1 MSSLV
6 SAILVGLV
14 GVFCMLDSRLLGRLN
29 FEQPLIG
36 ATLVG
41 IVLGD
46 PATGLAVGAAT
57 ELVSMG
63 LVAVGAAVPPDMVF
77 GGIVASAFACLT
89 GASAE
94 TAMTIAIPIAVL
106 GQLLGIV
113 FRSVIAILTHRADA
127 AISEGRFKQATNMHI
142 VVGTIL
148 YSLMYFV
155 PIFFAVFLGTDA
167 VQAVVDLIPEWLS
180 TGLNVSAMLL
190 TAYGLALLLSLML
203 NRKMAAFLALGF
215 LLASYLGLSV
225 TAVSLIAVCLAV
237 ILLGVR
243 HREGGSARLVSA
255 GPDNADY
262 DPLEDDDE

>member
-1 MSSLV
+1 MNSLV

-14 GVFCMLDSRLLGRLN
+14 AVFCMLDSRLLGRMN
-29 FEQPLIG
+29 FEQPLVG

-41 IVLGD
+41 FALGD
-46 PATGLAVGAAT
+46 PGTGLAVGAAT

-63 LVAVGAAVPPDMVF
+63 LVSVGAAVPPDMVL
-77 GGIVASAFACLT
+77 GGIVAAAFACLT
-89 GASAE
+89 DASVE

-113 FRSVIAILTHRADA
+113 FRSVIAVLTHRADA
-127 AISEGRFKQATNMHI
+127 AIAQGKFKTATNMHI

-148 YSLMYFV
+148 YSLMYFLPV
-155 PIFFAVFLGTDA
+155 FFAVLLGTDA
-167 VQAVVDLIPEWLS
+167 VQAVVNLIPEWLS

-203 NRKMAAFLALGF
+203 NKKMAAFLFLGF
-215 LLASYLGLSV
+215 LLSSYLELSV

-237 ILLGVR
+237 VLLGVKY
-243 HREGGSARLVSA
+243 HDGNARVA
-255 GPDNADY
+255 TAPADPDY
-262 DPLEDDDE
+262 DPLEDDE